1 MANHRGGRGGAS
13 KRWSLGARA
22 PLNQIPRMVLL
33 LVGVAGAAIAGLVTP
48 GCGAAGDVSGVGV
61 ARSVVLAGTSF
72 LADIAQNVAGSRLRV
87 TSLLP
92 VGAEPHSFEPTP
104 RDARGVA
111 DSRAVIINTPG
122 FEPLVDALIKSA
134 GRPDL
139 VVIEAAAGLTGRM
152 PQVGEMAPGADDPGA
167 GTAAGEVD
175 PHFWLDPLQVITYV
189 ANIEKGL
196 STIDAAGAETYRR
209 NAEAYVLLLRELDTW
224 IAGQTADIPAERR
237 LLVTNHESLGY
248 FADRYGFRI
257 VGTVFPTLG
266 VEGTPSAKQLV
277 ALVEKIRATGAS
289 AIFLETGSSADLAR
303 QVARE
308 TGAEVV
314 TDLYTHSL
322 GAQAS
327 TYLDMMRW
335 NVDLI
340 VEALR

>member
-1 MANHRGGRGGAS
+1 MRRRLKMAFVPACI
-13 KRWSLGARA
+13 LGAA
-22 PLNQIPRMVLL
+22 M
-33 LVGVAGAAIAGLVTP
+33 AGLFTP
-48 GCGAAGDVSGVGV
+48 GCGAAGDTSEAGG
-61 ARSVVLAGTSF
+61 AHFAVLAGASY
-72 LADIAQNVAGSRLRV
+72 LADIAQNIAGSRLRV

-92 VGAEPHSFEPTP
+92 IGVDPHSFEPTP
-104 RDARGVA
+104 RDARAVA
-111 DSRAVIINTPG
+111 ESRAVIINTPG

-139 VVIEAAAGLTGRM
+139 VVIEAAAGLAGRA
-152 PQVGEMAPGADDPGA
+152 PQVGETAAGTDDPGR
-167 GTAAGEVD
+167 GTAAGQVD
-175 PHFWLDPLQVITYV
+175 PHFWLDPLKVITYI

-196 STIDAAGAETYRR
+196 SLIDPAGTETYKQ
-209 NAEAYVLLLRELDTW
+209 NAEAYTQRLRELDVW
-224 IAGQTADIPAERR
+224 IAGQVAGIPAQRR

-266 VEGTPSAKQLV
+266 VEGTPSAKQLA
-277 ALVEKIRATGAS
+277 ALVEKIRATGAP

-303 QVARE
+303 QVGRE

-322 GAQAS
+322 GVQAS

-335 NVDLI
+335 NVDII
-340 VEALR
+340 VKALR